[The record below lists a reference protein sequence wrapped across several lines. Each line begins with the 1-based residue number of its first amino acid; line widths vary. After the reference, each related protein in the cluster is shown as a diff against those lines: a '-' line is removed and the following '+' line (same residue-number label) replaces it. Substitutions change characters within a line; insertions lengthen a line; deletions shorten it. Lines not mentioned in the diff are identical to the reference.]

1 MFDNYLVVIP
11 TYNESGNIEN
21 LINKLSQYNFHILVV
36 DDNSPDKTFNI
47 VEKNKSYG
55 KNLFAILRK
64 KNRGYGKS
72 VIEGFKYGIEKNYDY
87 IVQMDSDF
95 SHRIEDLLPMCKLS
109 KNYDMVIGS
118 RYISGG
124 KVNGWGLYR
133 KFLSKYANVFAK
145 IITNSDINDLTTGFR
160 IYSINLI
167 NSIDFQSIKSNGYSF
182 LVEIIHRIDKD
193 NYKIVEYPITFVDRE
208 VGKSKMSLK
217 IIFESFFR
225 LLKIYF
231 NK

>member
-1 MFDNYLVVIP
+1 MYDNYLVVIP

-36 DDNSPDKTFNI
+36 DDNSPDKTFNL
-47 VEKNKSYG
+47 VKKHKNYG

-72 VIEGFKYGIEKNYDY
+72 VIEGFKYGIEKNYDF
-87 IVQMDSDF
+87 IIQMDSDF

-124 KVNGWGLYR
+124 KIIGWGIYR

-145 IITNSDINDLTTGFR
+145 NITNSNIKDLTTGFR
-160 IYSINLI
+160 IYSKNLI
-167 NSIDFQSIKSNGYSF
+167 NTIDFQNIESNGYSF
-182 LVEIIHRIDKD
+182 LVEIIYRIDED
-193 NYKIVEYPITFVDRE
+193 NFKIVEYPIIFVDRAI
-208 VGKSKMSLK
+208 GKSKMSLK

>member
-1 MFDNYLVVIP
+1 ML
-11 TYNESGNIEN
+11 
-21 LINKLSQYNFHILVV
+21 
-36 DDNSPDKTFNI
+36 
-47 VEKNKSYG
+47 KS
-55 KNLFAILRK
+55 
-64 KNRGYGKS
+64 
-72 VIEGFKYGIEKNYDY
+72 
-87 IVQMDSDF
+87 
-95 SHRIEDLLPMCKLS
+95 H
-109 KNYDMVIGS
+109 
-118 RYISGG
+118 
-124 KVNGWGLYR
+124 
-133 KFLSKYANVFAK
+133 
-145 IITNSDINDLTTGFR
+145 INDLTGFR

-208 VGKSKMSLK
+208 VGKSKMRLK